1 MARITG
7 TAPAVLVLTV
17 LALGALAP
25 AAAAPA
31 QAGALCTMVI
41 ESASRA
47 VLLEEGDCAVR
58 VTPASTF
65 KVPLAAIGYEEG
77 VLSDAHAPVWTW
89 AKGEVDWGGDPWRG
103 DVDPM
108 HWMDYSVVWYSQR
121 MARQLGHAVLEQR
134 TRALGFGNADFSG
147 DPGQDNGL
155 ERAWIASSLTVSAR
169 EQALFLTG
177 LLNRTL
183 PLSEGAQA
191 QAEALLPAHDAGEG
205 WTLTGKPGGA
215 YPRRADGSFDRSR
228 GFGWFVGWAEAKGE
242 ENGRRL
248 VFVRLVQDETRER
261 GSPGRRARA
270 AFLEEWPAIAKRLPA
285 DGPPLSG
292 KD

>member
-215 YPRRADGSFDRSR
+215 YPQRADGSFDRSR
-228 GFGWFVGWAEAKGE
+228 GFGWFGGGAGATGAAP
-242 ENGRRL
+242 GRRL
-248 VFVRLVQDETRER
+248 VSVRLVQDEPRER

>member
-7 TAPAVLVLTV
+7 
-17 LALGALAP
+17 GALAILVLGTLAP
-25 AAAAPA
+25 GGAAPA
-31 QAGALCTMVI
+31 QAGVMCTMVI
-41 ESASRA
+41 ESASRS
-47 VLLEEGDCAVR
+47 VLLEEGDCTRR

-77 VLSDAHAPVWTW
+77 VLSGPHSPVWTW
-89 AKGEVDWGGDPWRG
+89 ARGEVDWGGDPWRG

-108 HWMDYSVVWYSQR
+108 HWMKHSVVWYSQR
-121 MARQLGHAVLEQR
+121 MTRKLGRPLLEQR
-134 TRALGFGNADFSG
+134 TSALGFGNADFSG
-147 DPGQDNGL
+147 DPGEDNGL
-155 ERAWIASSLTVSAR
+155 ERAWIASSMMVSAR

-183 PLSEGAQA
+183 PLSESAQA
-191 QAEALLPAHDAGEG
+191 QAEALLPALEAGEG
-205 WTLTGKPGGA
+205 WTLTGKTGGA
-215 YPRRADGSFDRSR
+215 YPRLADGSFDRSR
-228 GFGWFVGWAEAKGE
+228 GFGWFVGWAEAKGSSE
-242 ENGRRL
+242 GQRL
-248 VFVRLVQDETRER
+248 VFVRLVQDETRQR

-292 KD
+292 KN